1 MAVMIF
7 SSIVGIGASF
17 LSVFLV
23 AMLRETRRVR
33 TGLWARLRQ
42 AFGDGNSQRHG
53 RTSDLFE
60 LAVLPPNTVDN
71 LVVLRSR
78 TETGS
83 DTSRRVT
90 GGSL

>member
-17 LSVFLV
+17 MSVFLV

-33 TGLWARLRQ
+33 TGLWGRLRQ
-42 AFGDGNSQRHG
+42 AFGDGSSQRQG
-53 RTSDLFE
+53 RNSDLFE
-60 LAVLPPNTVDN
+60 LSVLPSKAVGH
-71 LVVLRSR
+71 LVVMASR

-83 DTSRRVT
+83 DTSRRVA
-90 GGSL
+90 GGGL